1 MAKPPSIPEAPYCPL
16 IQRGCIENQCA
27 WWIGIWGRTGDGE
40 PVLDEQCALVW
51 QVQLQSE
58 TLIETAR
65 VTAGHDKAA
74 NQVNLLGQ
82 IIAEQARNPSLPIR
96 P

>member
-1 MAKPPSIPEAPYCPL
+1 MAKPTSVPEAPYCPL
-16 IQRGCIENQCA
+16 IRRGCIQGACA
-27 WWIGIWGRTGDGE
+27 FWVGIWGKTGDDK

-74 NQVNLLGQ
+74 NQVNLLGHL
-82 IIAEQARNPSLPIR
+82 ISEKVNPSLQ
-96 P
+96 